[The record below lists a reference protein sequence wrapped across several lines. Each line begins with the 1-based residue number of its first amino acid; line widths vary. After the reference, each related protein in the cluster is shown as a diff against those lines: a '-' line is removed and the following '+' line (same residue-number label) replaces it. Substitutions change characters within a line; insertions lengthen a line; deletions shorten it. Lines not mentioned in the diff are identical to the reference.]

1 MKKILLSSI
10 AALSLLMVSAQAQP
24 MQQGQGKGMMQK
36 KAKLMKRAQ
45 PLLLRLPMLM
55 KVIKK
60 HENDPKL
67 ALTAEQKAKLEAGMK
82 ERKPKLKQLTQQI
95 LATQKE
101 IRQAMHNEGLT
112 PAVKEKVA
120 KLAKLKE
127 EATLIKLSC
136 IDEVKKI
143 LSKEQSAYLH
153 ELRKQKRAA
162 MGKKMKNK
170 MKCAAGKCGASK

>member
-10 AALSLLMVSAQAQP
+10 TALSLMMVSAQAQP

-36 KAKLMKRAQ
+36 KAKKMKRAQ

-55 KVIKK
+55 KVIKQ

-67 ALTAEQKAKLEAGMK
+67 ALSSEQKAKLEAGMK

-101 IRQAMHNEGLT
+101 IRQGMQNEGLT

-143 LSKEQSAYLH
+143 LNKEQYAYLH
-153 ELRKQKRAA
+153 ELRMQKRAA
-162 MGKKMKNK
+162 RKQMKQSKM
-170 MKCAAGKCGASK
+170 MK